1 MLNDKIE
8 KNINLKKR
16 EKTKK
21 IQENLLNLF
30 KCLKLITH

>member
-21 IQENLLNLF
+21 IWENLLNLF
-30 KCLKLITH
+30 KSLKLITH

>member
-30 KCLKLITH
+30 KYLKLITH

>member
-1 MLNDKIE
+1 MLNDKIK

-21 IQENLLNLF
+21 IRENLLNLF
-30 KCLKLITH
+30 KGLKLITY

>member
-30 KCLKLITH
+30 KGLKLITH

>member
-21 IQENLLNLF
+21 IRENLLNLF
-30 KCLKLITH
+30 KGLKFITH